1 MTEKQ
6 IEKIRLS
13 IKKHRAALTAEKR
26 KFGGFFDNRAR
37 RYYISD
43 LHMQIS
49 DYRGT
54 ITYKRWFDKNFPD
67 DIGTPLLSLHW
78 SIAYFELGKI
88 GEAKTYT
95 IDTAFQNIYLHKILL
110 DREVIQIDMYELG
123 RDMLEFAQLI
133 TKNYGKVATKSY
145 LDWLSAFIETDEY
158 KEPINKFIALNK
170 LLKDEDNDDK
180 RIELQDQISALEK
193 MNKNKNK

>member
-1 MTEKQ
+1 
-6 IEKIRLS
+6 
-13 IKKHRAALTAEKR
+13 
-26 KFGGFFDNRAR
+26 
-37 RYYISD
+37 
-43 LHMQIS
+43 
-49 DYRGT
+49 
-54 ITYKRWFDKNFPD
+54 
-67 DIGTPLLSLHW
+67 
-78 SIAYFELGKI
+78 
-88 GEAKTYT
+88 
-95 IDTAFQNIYLHKILL
+95 
-110 DREVIQIDMYELG
+110 MYELG